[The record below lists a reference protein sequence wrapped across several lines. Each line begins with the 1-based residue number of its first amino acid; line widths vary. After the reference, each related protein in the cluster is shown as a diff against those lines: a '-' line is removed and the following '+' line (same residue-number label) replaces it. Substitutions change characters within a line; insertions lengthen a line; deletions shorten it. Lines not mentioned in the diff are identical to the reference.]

1 MHRNPSPPAPEALR
15 PAATAPRGMTGERQA
30 MMDAYYGASS
40 VTLLA
45 GAFGAA
51 LVVAMLAPHLPR
63 SYLTVWLPAIELFF
77 ALRIGMVQIY
87 RRTGTR
93 HVSLQGWQHLAW
105 GTTALQGLAWG
116 AFSALVGVLPD
127 PIHQMAVLVTAMV
140 MVAGSAALIGALPVV
155 VPVFGM
161 LTMTPAIIG
170 LLSWGDA
177 LHSFLAFC
185 CLMFIATVNFS
196 LPRTV
201 QNLIRRL
208 HLTAQ
213 GREQLLS
220 QLQDAERMALVGHFV
235 WDLNSNRVSLSEQ
248 ACRMLGV
255 PPGEAVSPRDVTRR
269 LVDEERERVTALI
282 RDALKEQLPELRYET
297 RLVTAQGK
305 HFHVQ
310 AVQRAEFGD
319 DGRALRVMTTV
330 QDVTAQISA
339 QRELRDLAYS
349 DPLTGL
355 ANRAAFQEQLDTAV
369 KDCRSRLALLVLD
382 LDHFKSVND
391 TLGHDAGDRLLVEA
405 ATRLKACLRQGDG
418 LARLGGDEFAI
429 VLPALDSSSVA
440 ATVAERLIAALGRP
454 FRLGELELF
463 VSCSVG
469 IAMYPSD
476 AATADALL
484 RCADVAMFDAKSR
497 GRAGYQFHDADQS
510 ARARE
515 RVQLD
520 GDLRRAI
527 ERGELELFYQPK
539 VRVSDGGV
547 VGAEALLRWRRG
559 GGALVPPDRFIPVAE
574 DTGLIVPIGEWVLR
588 SACDTALAWN
598 RGRSAADGV
607 LKIAVNLSPRQ
618 FWSPDFIGMVRAVLH
633 DSGCRPEWIELEMT
647 ESLLIDS
654 RGQVASILAE
664 LRQLGFTLAIDDFG
678 TGYSALGYLTRF
690 PITTLKID
698 RSFVAEVATQPT
710 RAGIVRAVV
719 GMGQSLGLE
728 LVAEGVE
735 DAEQAAALRQMG
747 CHLAQG
753 WLYGRPVPRGDFE
766 RLHGLTPA
774 PATTAAAMP
783 REPQALPA

>member
-1 MHRNPSPPAPEALR
+1 
-15 PAATAPRGMTGERQA
+15 
-30 MMDAYYGASS
+30 MMDAYYGAST
-40 VTLLA
+40 VTLMA

-51 LVVAMLAPHLPR
+51 LVVFALLPHLPPF
-63 SYLTVWLPAIELFF
+63 YVKVWLPAVELFF
-77 ALRIGMVQIY
+77 AFRLVAVWVY
-87 RRTGTR
+87 RRGAR
-93 HVSLQGWQHLAW
+93 QRFSLLAWQRLAW
-105 GTTALQGLAWG
+105 GTTAIQGAAWG
-116 AFSALVGVLPD
+116 GFGALVGVLPE
-127 PIHQMAVLVTAMV
+127 PIHQMAVLVTALV
-140 MVAGSAALIGALPVV
+140 MVAGSASLVGALPVV
-155 VPVFGM
+155 VPVFGI
-161 LTMTPAIIG
+161 LTLAPAIVG
-170 LLSWGDA
+170 LLSWGDG
-177 LHSFLAFC
+177 LHAFLAFC

-201 QNLIRRL
+201 QGLIRSL
-208 HLTAQ
+208 HNTSQ
-213 GREQLLS
+213 EREQVLAH
-220 QLQDAERMALVGHFV
+220 LQDAERMALVGHFV
-235 WDLNSNRVSLSEQ
+235 WDVQGGHVTVSAQ

-255 PPGEAVSPRDVTRR
+255 PAGTVVSPRDITQA
-269 LVDEERERVTALI
+269 LAAEDRERVTELI
-282 RDALKEQLPELRYET
+282 RNSLKQQQAELRYDARVVSDRGE
-297 RLVTAQGK
+297 
-305 HFHVQ
+305 FHVQ
-310 AVQRAEFGD
+310 AVQRAEYSD
-319 DGRALRVMTTV
+319 DGRAVRVMTTV
-330 QDVTAQISA
+330 QDVTRQVAVQH
-339 QRELRDLAYS
+339 ELRDLAYG

-355 ANRAAFQEQLDTAV
+355 ANRAAFQASLVSAV
-369 KDCRSRLALLVLD
+369 ATCQGRLALLVLD

-405 ATRLKACLRQGDG
+405 ATRLKAGLRQGDG

-429 VLPALDSSSVA
+429 VLPALESSAMA

-454 FRLGELELF
+454 FRLGDLELY

-469 IAMYPSD
+469 IAMYPGD
-476 AATADALL
+476 ATDADSLM

-497 GRAGYQFHDADQS
+497 GRSGYQFHNAEQS

-515 RVQLD
+515 RVRLD

-527 ERGELELFYQPK
+527 ERNELELHYQPK

-588 SACDTALAWN
+588 TACETAVAWN
-598 RGRSAADGV
+598 AHQPPGAAA

-618 FWSPDFIGMVRAVLH
+618 FWSPHFVGMVRAVLH

-654 RGQVASILAE
+654 RGQVAAILAE

-698 RSFVAEVATQPT
+698 RSFVNEVATQPA

-719 GMGQSLGLE
+719 GMGHSLGLE

-735 DAEQAAALRQMG
+735 DADQAAALRQMG

-753 WLYGRPVPRGDFE
+753 WLYGRPVPRAEFE
-766 RLHGLTPA
+766 RLHAAVLGPSVRGGDLVGEA
-774 PATTAAAMP
+774 RETA
-783 REPQALPA
+783 ALPA